1 MASPQKEDGYTAIAN
16 EIMDA
21 LMKCCPG
28 GSEGQV
34 LMCVIRKTYGWQKK
48 QDAISIS
55 QLSEATNLSRRAVI
69 YAIQNLEAKNMII
82 VSRANSQINTI
93 SFQKDYEL
101 WRPDAVSEQWAR
113 QLQLKR
119 ERYHQKVVQRID
131 DDVQISALPSQ
142 TQNSEFSALP
152 STIQVVQRIDEG
164 SAENCK
170 KVVQRIVKNSQ
181 FSAPTKEIK
190 KYTKETIQK
199 KKEFRVENYPVPEW
213 IDADLWIS
221 YMEVREKK
229 KAVQSEQALKLIL
242 SDLTRYHEEGQ
253 DVNEILRRSIKG
265 SWKDVYSLKDK
276 PTGSG
281 PPKSR
286 PQPQRVT
293 ARTEEYSMEE
303 YYEGL
308 K

>member
-1 MASPQKEDGYTAIAN
+1 MASPQKENGFTAIAH
-16 EIMDA
+16 EIM
-21 LMKCCPG
+21 LHLCSFYITG
-28 GSEGQV
+28 YQFR
-34 LMCVIRKTYGWQKK
+34 VILCILRKTYGYGKK
-48 QDAISIS
+48 MDFITNS
-55 QLSEATNLSRRAVI
+55 Q
-69 YAIQNLEAKNMII
+69 II
-82 VSRANSQINTI
+82 EETKLDKASVSRAIKQLVAMNIIIRDGKNI
-93 SFQKDYEL
+93 GFQKD
-101 WRPDAVSEQWAR
+101 WEQWKELAPVSS
-113 QLQLKR
+113 
-119 ERYHQKVVQRID
+119 KVSTD
-131 DDVQISALPSQ
+131 AN
-142 TQNSEFSALP
+142 NSEGEKLAPKQPELAPKQPELAPVSSKV
-152 STIQVVQRIDEG
+152 STGAKHII
-164 SAENCK
+164 
-170 KVVQRIVKNSQ
+170 
-181 FSAPTKEIK
+181 KETI
-190 KYTKETIQK
+190 TKETIQK
-199 KKEFRVENYPVPEW
+199 KKEFRVKNYPVPEW
-213 IDADLWIS
+213 IDADLWTS
-221 YMEVREKK
+221 FMEVREKK